1 MATLTPMPQATLTQL
16 ARSARGQRS
25 CIPPREPRTR
35 QPAQVVPAWATS
47 LATPHRP
54 PDPPGAGR
62 VCSTRLVR
70 ATHTL
75 TAQVHTSVLQES
87 QAALAEGMSG
97 VVPRLRAVANGHS
110 TATPG
115 PTTAPQP

>member
-1 MATLTPMPQATLTQL
+1 
-16 ARSARGQRS
+16 
-25 CIPPREPRTR
+25 
-35 QPAQVVPAWATS
+35 
-47 LATPHRP
+47 
-54 PDPPGAGR
+54 
-62 VCSTRLVR
+62 VR

-75 TAQVHTSVLQES
+75 TAQVNTSVLQES

-97 VVPRLRAVANGHS
+97 AVPRLRAVANGHS